1 MQESRYSPGDQGI
14 DVEVSKASQLNTAQL
29 PSFMVIEVCDKI
41 SADFLLGIATGAM
54 ASIFCIYMLTVEAL
68 LAVVMVRQE
77 ASRSLAKV
85 AKELF
90 DKWGIMAC
98 ALKNLLQG
106 QETFSIMKFLKGAVV
121 QEGYLFAT
129 GDFQ

>member
-1 MQESRYSPGDQGI
+1 
-14 DVEVSKASQLNTAQL
+14 
-29 PSFMVIEVCDKI
+29 
-41 SADFLLGIATGAM
+41 
-54 ASIFCIYMLTVEAL
+54 MLTVEAL

-90 DKWGIMAC
+90 DKWAIMAC